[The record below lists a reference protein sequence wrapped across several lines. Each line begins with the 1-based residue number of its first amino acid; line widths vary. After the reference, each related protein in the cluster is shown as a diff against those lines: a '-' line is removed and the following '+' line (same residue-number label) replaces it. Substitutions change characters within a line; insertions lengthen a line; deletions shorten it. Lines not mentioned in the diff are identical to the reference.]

1 MKVSLTL
8 FGLNPLLYPELA
20 VHCEE
25 IGVETLWL
33 SDHLLT
39 PATFG
44 ADYPYSESGRP
55 GYDTRTTL
63 NDVWVLIAYLSALT
77 KNLQFG
83 TGVFIL
89 PLRSPFVTALSLA
102 TACRLSQERLLL
114 GVGSGW
120 MREEFDAV
128 GEDFD
133 TRGGR
138 LEECLDVIEGLLTG
152 AEFEHHGRFF
162 DFAPSAI
169 GGAPVSRLPVIFG
182 GVREVVLRRTARR
195 GDGWFGPVCPLEES
209 SATADALDRLR
220 DDGPLAGKPLMHYPR
235 LFGEPTYENLERYRE
250 AGFDRVVLSGGP
262 LMAGLDSRAARAD
275 TLEAIVGDALK
286 LAN

>member
-8 FGLNPLLYPELA
+8 FGLDPQLYPELA
-20 VHCEE
+20 VHCED

-55 GYDTRTTL
+55 GYDTSTIL
-63 NDVWVLIAYLSALT
+63 NDVWVLIAYLSAIT

-102 TACRLSQERLLL
+102 TACRLSQDRLLL

-120 MREEFDAV
+120 MREEFDAA

-133 TRGGR
+133 ARGRR
-138 LEECLDVIEGLLTG
+138 LEECLDVIAGLLTG
-152 AEFEHHGRFF
+152 AEFEYHGQFF
-162 DFAPSAI
+162 DFAPAAI
-169 GGAPVSRLPVIFG
+169 GGAAVARLPVVFG
-182 GVREVVLRRTARR
+182 GVTEVVLRRTARR
-195 GDGWFGPVCPLEES
+195 GDGWFGPVCSLEES
-209 SATADALDRLR
+209 RATADALDRLR
-220 DDGPLAGKPLMHYPR
+220 KEGPLAAQPLIHYPR
-235 LFGEPTYENLERYRE
+235 LVGEPSYENLERYRE

-262 LMAGLDSRAARAD
+262 LMAGLDSPAARAD
-275 TLEAIVGDALK
+275 AIDAIVGDALK
-286 LAN
+286 LSN